1 MYLFAKE
8 FGYTPQQIK
17 EMSMD
22 DYHLLKFAFDEVQ
35 DEQKKEMNNSNSG
48 KGGSQVNG
56 QQISSINDLISLAS
70 KEKDCKVNK
79 KK

>member
-1 MYLFAKE
+1 
-8 FGYTPQQIK
+8 
-17 EMSMD
+17 
-22 DYHLLKFAFDEVQ
+22 VQ